1 MTHIAIDYD
10 YWPAMH
16 RDVSVKIARQE
27 TVERHALRF
36 STMQIGSHFGPLQ
49 LVVTQHNRL
58 AGLGLG
64 LGLGLGKTPTKR
76 ETLDQ
81 FLSAFQPMRHCEEA
95 SFWQQLINIFLE
107 QEAVCVPLT
116 LIGTAFQ
123 HQVWRALMSVG
134 AGETCS
140 YQQLGQQLTPPKPA
154 RPVGQAVGAN
164 PVSLIVPCHRVLASD
179 GTLGGYRWGVDLKKQ
194 ILAAERAS

>member
-16 RDVSVKIARQE
+16 RNMPVKIARQE
-27 TVERHALRF
+27 TAERYALRF

-64 LGLGLGKTPTKR
+64 LGKAPTKR
-76 ETLDQ
+76 DTLDQ
-81 FLSAFQPMRHCEEA
+81 FLGAFQPMRPCEEA
-95 SFWQQLINIFLE
+95 PFWQQLINIFLE

-140 YQQLGQQLTPPKPA
+140 YQQLGQKLTPPKHA
-154 RPVGQAVGAN
+154 RPVGGAVGAN

-179 GTLGGYRWGVDLKKQ
+179 GTLGGYRWGADLKKQ
-194 ILAAERAS
+194 LLAAEGAS

>member
-64 LGLGLGKTPTKR
+64 LGLGVGKTPTKR

-81 FLSAFQPMRHCEEA
+81 FFECVSTYAPLREEGIILA
-95 SFWQQLINIFLE
+95 AAYQYIFRTKE
-107 QEAVCVPLT
+107 KVCVPT
-116 LIGTAFQ
+116 HLIGSVVQ
-123 HQVWRALMSVG
+123 HQVWHALMSVG
-134 AGETCS
+134 VGETWG
-140 YQQLGQQLTPPKPA
+140 QLA
-154 RPVGQAVGAN
+154 IN
-164 PVSLIVPCHRVLASD
+164 SLASN
-179 GTLGGYRWGVDLKKQ
+179 
-194 ILAAERAS
+194 

>member
-10 YWPAMH
+10 YWPAMQSGTSGKVAH
-16 RDVSVKIARQE
+16 QDI
-27 TVERHALRF
+27 VERSLLEF
-36 STMQIGSHFGPLQ
+36 STLQIGSHFGPLQ

-64 LGLGLGKTPTKR
+64 LGKSPTKR

-81 FLSAFQPMRHCEEA
+81 FLGAFQPVRACDA
-95 SFWQQLINIFLE
+95 APFWQQLINIFLE

-116 LIGTAFQ
+116 LIGTPFQ

-140 YQQLGQQLTPPKPA
+140 YRQLGQQVETSA
-154 RPVGQAVGAN
+154 RAIGRSVGAN
-164 PVSLIVPCHRVLASD
+164 PVSLIVPCHRVISAKGALH
-179 GTLGGYRWGVDLKKQ
+179 GYRWGVALKRR
-194 ILAAERAS
+194 ILAAEGVDLD